1 MRGTEIPLPLHL
13 LQSIPIL
20 ASIVVL
26 VASGVRQWPMGGFVV
41 VCVSMGMMCLGE
53 MVRRAEAAAAA
64 CQAAVGSDSSDP
76 DTMMRAAAQWGAD
89 VLGRVARGESAERAV
104 AASVPRVRVGAGGYA
119 ASEAGS
125 DVSTTELQGL
135 GGNGDDWLM
144 AAARSVGT
152 TPVQD
157 ELAGARAA
165 ELRSVARMASV
176 PENAQ
181 YQRAHSSPPRIQY
194 VNGGEG
200 VY

>member
-1 MRGTEIPLPLHL
+1 MEIPLHL
-13 LQSIPIL
+13 LQSVPIF

-26 VASGVRQWPMGGFVV
+26 VASGVRQWPLGGFVI
-41 VCVSMGMMCLGE
+41 VCVCMGMLCLGE

-89 VLGRVARGESAERAV
+89 VLGRVARGESAENAV
-104 AASVPRVRVGAGGYA
+104 RASVPRVHVGQGGYA

-125 DVSTTELQGL
+125 DVSTAELQGF
-135 GGNGDDWLM
+135 GNHGDDWLV

-157 ELAGARAA
+157 ELAGVRAA
-165 ELRSVARMASV
+165 EVRSVVRMASV
-176 PENAQ
+176 PEHSP
-181 YQRAHSSPPRIQY
+181 YQRAPSSPPRIQY
-194 VNGGEG
+194 VNG
-200 VY
+200 